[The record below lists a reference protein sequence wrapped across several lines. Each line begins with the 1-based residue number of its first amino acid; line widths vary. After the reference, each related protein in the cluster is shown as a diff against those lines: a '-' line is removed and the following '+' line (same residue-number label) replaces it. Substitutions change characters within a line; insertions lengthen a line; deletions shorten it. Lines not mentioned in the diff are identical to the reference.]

1 MPSGFKK
8 GGGGGLFL
16 NREKFLQA
24 EWAGEWEEQP
34 K

>member
-1 MPSGFKK
+1 MPSGFLKK
-8 GGGGGLFL
+8 GLFL